1 MPDPDIAAPGAP
13 LRHPLPRYA
22 ATVGAS
28 GDVIRSVPVNITD
41 NPTGGIFAPVKGRP
55 LSAAKGPEVP
65 EDRSM
70 VRKDVGR
77 RDMDPKDRAQGT
89 VLEGSAGRLE
99 IMAPVA
105 PVAPVALAA
114 TVMAM
119 SMGRGAGVMGR
130 TGREIR

>member
-1 MPDPDIAAPGAP
+1 M
-13 LRHPLPRYA
+13 
-22 ATVGAS
+22 
-28 GDVIRSVPVNITD
+28 NITD

-55 LSAAKGPEVP
+55 LSAAKVP

-105 PVAPVALAA
+105 LAA

>member
-55 LSAAKGPEVP
+55 LSAAKVP

-105 PVAPVALAA
+105 PVALAA

>member
-13 LRHPLPRYA
+13 LRHPLPPYA

-55 LSAAKGPEVP
+55 LSAAKVP

-105 PVAPVALAA
+105 PV
-114 TVMAM
+114 MAM